1 MQASSLPN
9 SASSPAHAGE
19 GYTAQARWM
28 LGHRVTPLHT
38 IGDFA
43 LLEVVSDPMVPGPP
57 PHLHEDCSE
66 FFYIVD
72 GTLTVTVDGTARTL
86 TKAESFSIPP
96 GAVHTFINDGD
107 RPTTFV
113 TGFAPKGMDRMFT
126 DFGVPVER
134 PDARAQSVAP
144 DLIGR
149 LLAQASDYGMVF
161 PAA

>member
-1 MQASSLPN
+1 MQAP
-9 SASSPAHAGE
+9 SSPTSTIVDRVPTDRYVAE
-19 GYTAQARWM
+19 TRWM

-43 LLEVVSDPMVPGPP
+43 LLEVVSDPQVPGPP

-66 FFYIVD
+66 FFYIVE
-72 GTLTVTVDGTARTL
+72 GTLTVIVDGAARTL
-86 TKAESFSIPP
+86 AKGESASIPA
-96 GAVHTFINDGD
+96 GALHTFINEGD

-113 TGFAPKGMDRMFT
+113 TGFSPKGMERMFV

-144 DLIGR
+144 DLVGR
-149 LLAQASDYGMVF
+149 LLGRAADYGMVF